1 MPETPKGTPETIV
14 LTGCTRGTG
23 RALTEE
29 LIARGHRVLGC
40 GRSREAIAELRAAH
54 PEPHAF
60 EALDIADRAAVG
72 AWAEAMIG
80 SAGAPDRIVNNAG
93 TINRNAPLWK
103 VPAEDIDSVLD
114 VNVKGTINV
123 IQAFLPA
130 MLAEGRGVIVNF
142 SSGWGRSAD
151 AEVAPYCASK
161 WAIEGLSQAFAR
173 ELPEGFCAV
182 ALNPGIIDTEMLRSC
197 LPDVAPDAVKPEDWA
212 GAAADLILGL
222 GPADNGT
229 PQTVHPRRRR
239 SS

>member
-1 MPETPKGTPETIV
+1 MPETIV
-14 LTGCTRGTG
+14 VTGCTRGTG

-29 LIARGHRVLGC
+29 LVARGHRVLGC
-40 GRSREAIAELRAAH
+40 GRSEDAIAELREAH
-54 PEPHAF
+54 PDHAF
-60 EALDIADRAAVG
+60 EALDITDRGAVA

-93 TINRNAPLWK
+93 AINRNAPLWE
-103 VPAEDIDSVLD
+103 VPAAEIDMVLD

-130 MLAEGRGVIVNF
+130 MLAAGRGTIVNF

-151 AEVAPYCASK
+151 PEVAPYCASK
-161 WAIEGLSQAFAR
+161 WAIEGLSQAFAG

-197 LPDVAPDAVKPEDWA
+197 LPDIAPEAVKPDEWA
-212 GAAADLILGL
+212 AAAADLILGL
-222 GPADNGT
+222 GPQDNGSQ
-229 PQTVHPRRRR
+229 PTVHPRRSR